1 VTHPNLNPHP
11 AAALL
16 PEHRER
22 PEGDAGSQ
30 ARSPG
35 VTLVSSKVLLQ
46 GQKAVAIEHQGCL
59 YKLQV
64 TKAGKLILTK

>member
-1 VTHPNLNPHP
+1 MTHPKMNPHP
-11 AAALL
+11 APVA
-16 PEHRER
+16 R
-22 PEGDAGSQ
+22 PEDSEHPDADTRSQ

-35 VTLVSSKVLLQ
+35 VTQVSSEVLLK
-46 GQKAVAIEHQGCL
+46 GQKALTIEHQGCL